1 MIFVEV
7 INMLVLTRVSCRV
20 YDATIPEVC
29 IIVFVG
35 LK

>member
-7 INMLVLTRVSCRV
+7 INMLVLTKMSCRV
-20 YDATIPEVC
+20 YDATILVVR